1 MVFAF
6 LFLFIFSVYQ
16 FPIALDSLMLI
27 GINVNSLVLIGM
39 TPDFIFFVWVLSI
52 CLLRLL

>member
-16 FPIALDSLMLI
+16 FPCALDSLMLI

-39 TPDFIFFVWVLSI
+39 TPDFIFLFGCCLSVS
-52 CLLRLL
+52 